1 MADTLSYLVEA
12 TQIIRQVADNAGIQP
27 PEIRMASRRDAFAL
41 LQAIKASDS
50 AMMILATP
58 LVVRENEFT
67 VGGIKF
73 TWPE

>member
-1 MADTLSYLVEA
+1 MADTLSHLVEA
-12 TQIIRQVADNAGIQP
+12 MQIIRLVADNAGIQP
-27 PEIRMASRRDAFAL
+27 PEVRMASRRDAFAL
-41 LQAIKASDS
+41 LGAIRTSDS
-50 AMMILATP
+50 GRMILATP